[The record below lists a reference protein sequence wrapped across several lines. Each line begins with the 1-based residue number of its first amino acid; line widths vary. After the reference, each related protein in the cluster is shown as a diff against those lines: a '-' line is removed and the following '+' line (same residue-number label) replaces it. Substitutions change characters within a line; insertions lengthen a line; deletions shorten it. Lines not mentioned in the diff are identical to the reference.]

1 MEVDAIQSIT
11 EPWMCL
17 PGEVNALGNCYNC
30 QQPGHVRSQCTKAR
44 VTAPRVT
51 TTVNPGTK
59 LDGTKFTAS
68 VEKCYRCDKTGH
80 FARECRGGPQP
91 ANRPYKE
98 WNSKNCTYCKKMG
111 HLIADCR
118 AKKKSDGQ
126 GRVQE
131 VNDEDFPEE
140 N

>member
-44 VTAPRVT
+44 VTAPRGT
-51 TTVNPGTK
+51 TNVNPGTK

-68 VEKCYRCDKTGH
+68 AEKCYKCDKTGH
-80 FARECRGGPQP
+80 FARECRTPGV
-91 ANRPYKE
+91 
-98 WNSKNCTYCKKMG
+98 SKLNKDWSNKDCSYCKRKG
-111 HLIADCR
+111 HLIEDCR
-118 AKKKSDGQ
+118 AKKRAD

-131 VNDEDFPEE
+131 INDEDFPQED
-140 N
+140 